1 MPELLEIDRK
11 RAEELL
17 FDLASKLVRV
27 PLGPRTRDV
36 HLRALAL
43 KRVVGTWHSDP
54 PDEAGRRAVIEELLM
69 LHKTA
74 AESARFPSGQTLAV
88 GRRAYKWSP
97 A

>member
-36 HLRALAL
+36 HLRRAQGGHRGA
-43 KRVVGTWHSDP
+43 VDAP
-54 PDEAGRRAVIEELLM
+54 QDGRRERPLSVRPD
-69 LHKTA
+69 
-74 AESARFPSGQTLAV
+74 AR
-88 GRRAYKWSP
+88 RRAQGLQVERRVGP
-97 A
+97 RRF